1 MLGEQPLVLYRGSPN
16 LNFYNYLGYKTFPGP
31 GQRHS
36 NSQLD
41 TAGLKNG
48 ATGHFAMVNGRQK
61 LSDLQQNPP
70 NLEAFGGNQLGR
82 QGISAKSEDNL
93 LQAKTTSNR
102 KMQNG
107 GKIIFSKEFFF
118 CKFHLF
124 YNKISQLEIKTIF
137 QNLLSPSIFHL
148 KY

>member
-118 CKFHLF
+118 L
-124 YNKISQLEIKTIF
+124 
-137 QNLLSPSIFHL
+137 
-148 KY
+148 